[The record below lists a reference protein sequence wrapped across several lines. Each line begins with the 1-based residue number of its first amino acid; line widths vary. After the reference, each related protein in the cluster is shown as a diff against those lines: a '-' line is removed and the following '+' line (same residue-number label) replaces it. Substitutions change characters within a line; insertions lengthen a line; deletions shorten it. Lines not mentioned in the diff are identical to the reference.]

1 MGDGGDDMPEGGGDY
16 PQGSVDGGVTV
27 YKSFLLHTSVL
38 RTYFF
43 LLSSLSILQRYLI
56 FSIYIFFHHFTKK
69 YTVSQVGRTCNMMS
83 IALLS
88 ILAINPCVAWDIV
101 NDEICC

>member
-1 MGDGGDDMPEGGGDY
+1 MGDGGDDMPEGGGNY

-43 LLSSLSILQRYLI
+43 LLSSLSIL
-56 FSIYIFFHHFTKK
+56 
-69 YTVSQVGRTCNMMS
+69 
-83 IALLS
+83 
-88 ILAINPCVAWDIV
+88 
-101 NDEICC
+101 